1 MELYSVP
8 LALEDFLPVIFSAL
22 GLYLLAGMITK
33 MNVDCKNMAYLGFIL
48 VALGGL
54 SKATWKL
61 IYALS
66 EGQTNIVMMDN
77 ALFFFLSTGFIFVS
91 FALIYAQRN
100 LSGKSSPNNV
110 WLVPGVL
117 AIITLITAFGISITM
132 HDPEREGRQM
142 WFFILLGMTTIFN
155 FLTLGLAINQSRQQK
170 QWLALGLFVVNLSA
184 VIILQGLARAAEQTE
199 SLQWIEQITNTIAQ
213 VGFAYA
219 VWLLSISRATIRKKK
234 VASPQESIA

>member
-22 GLYLLAGMITK
+22 GLYLLASMITK
-33 MNVDCKNMAYLGFIL
+33 MNDDCKNMAYLGFIL
-48 VALGGL
+48 VTLGGL

-77 ALFFFLSTGFIFVS
+77 ALFFFLSTGFIFVA

-100 LSGKSSPNNV
+100 LSGKESPSNI

-117 AIITLITAFGISITM
+117 AVITLITAFGISFTM
-132 HDPEREGRQM
+132 YDPEREGRQM

-170 QWLALGLFVVNLSA
+170 QWLAVVLFLVNLSA

-219 VWLLSISRATIRKKK
+219 VWLLSKSTATIRKKE